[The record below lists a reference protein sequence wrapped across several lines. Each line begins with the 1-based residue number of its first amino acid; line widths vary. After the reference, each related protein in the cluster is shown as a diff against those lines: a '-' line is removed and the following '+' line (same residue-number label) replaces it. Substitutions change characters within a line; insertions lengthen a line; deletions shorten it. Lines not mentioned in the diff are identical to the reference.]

1 MVKKMKNTTYSDS
14 TQWLIEHYDNK
25 APLHPS
31 PSQMAA
37 DVTRKYKQL
46 EASRLAALQ
55 EGDSTAYYKARAQQ
69 DVLADLLEKWDVPI
83 EEAGIDYT
91 SLAPDM
97 P

>member
-1 MVKKMKNTTYSDS
+1 MNNTTYSDS

-31 PSQMAA
+31 PAQMTA
-37 DVTRKYKQL
+37 DVVRKYKQL

-55 EGDSTAYYKARAQQ
+55 EGDSTAYYKTRAQQ

-83 EEAGIDYT
+83 EDAGIDYT
-91 SLAPDM
+91 RLAPDM